1 MSLSADEFTMKI
13 DIIFI
18 GICKLFPESG
28 AKNME
33 ARWYSFKNSAAGCN
47 LCFRGCVI
55 LKGGVGYCG
64 VRRWEGEFFTSPYLG
79 RFSSCAVDPIEK
91 KPLYHWRA
99 GSLIFSLGSLGCNM
113 RCPFCQNHT
122 IAQPSNMNIPLGEII
137 PTELVRQILSRG
149 LSAVAY
155 TYNEPA
161 LQAEYILEAAPLLK
175 NAGIAS
181 VLVTNGMFSL
191 EALNDLIPW
200 IDAANVDVKTFEPEK
215 YAGMGGS
222 LDIVRENVESMVRA
236 GVHIE
241 LTNLVV
247 PGVSDSLEDFERM
260 VDWIA
265 SISPDIPFH
274 ISRYFPAHR
283 CSAPPTDID
292 LMRSFEALASRKL
305 KYIHLG
311 NVKVLAV

>member
-1 MSLSADEFTMKI
+1 MKT
-13 DIIFI
+13 
-18 GICKLFPESG
+18 
-28 AKNME
+28 
-33 ARWYSFKNSAAGCN
+33 RWYDLKNGTARCG

-55 LKGGVGYCG
+55 PKGGVGYCG
-64 VRRWEGEFFTSPYLG
+64 ARRWEGEFFISPYLG
-79 RFSSCAVDPIEK
+79 LFSSCAIDPIEK

-113 RCPFCQNHT
+113 RCPFCQNHA
-122 IAQPSNMNIPLGEII
+122 IAQPSGMNMPLGEIA
-137 PTELVRQILSRG
+137 PAELVRQVLGRR

-181 VLVTNGMFSL
+181 ALVTNGMFSP
-191 EALNDLIPW
+191 EALNDLLPW
-200 IDAANVDVKTFEPEK
+200 IDAANVDVKTFYSEK
-215 YAGMGGS
+215 YAGIGGS
-222 LDIVRENVESMVRA
+222 LDIVRKNVESMVRT

-241 LTNLVV
+241 LTNLIV
-247 PGVSDSLEDFERM
+247 PGISDSPDGFELM

-265 SISPDIPFH
+265 GISPEIPLH

-283 CSAPPTDID
+283 YPAPPTDIG
-292 LMRSFEALASRKL
+292 LMRDFEASARRKL
-305 KYIHLG
+305 KHVHLG
-311 NVKVLAV
+311 NV